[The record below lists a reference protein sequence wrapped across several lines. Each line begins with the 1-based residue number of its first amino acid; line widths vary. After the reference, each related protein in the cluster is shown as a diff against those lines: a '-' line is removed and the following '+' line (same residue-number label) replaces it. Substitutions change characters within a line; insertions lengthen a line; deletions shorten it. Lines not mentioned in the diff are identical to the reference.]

1 MPLPFIAALLAG
13 AASSAAAV
21 GTAVTAAGAA
31 AAGAAAS
38 AGAAVAGAA
47 AAGVAAVGAGAAG
60 VSALVAAVTISS
72 GMLVLIASAVA
83 VLAIGFTIYHLIKL
97 EEERTRGFKDGQVA
111 ASKEYEAKFKKQGE
125 EFKKFISDSEKYR
138 KMTFDDKK
146 ELMTNIFYFYG
157 KLEGYCEK
165 NKVTDKDL
173 IDILAFIKKV
183 VEDFRKE
190 VKSRNA

>member
-31 AAGAAAS
+31 A

-146 ELMTNIFYFYG
+146 ELMKNIFYFYG

-165 NKVTDKDL
+165 NKTIDNEL
-173 IDILAFIKKV
+173 IELLAFMKKFI
-183 VEDFRKE
+183 EDFRAE
-190 VKSRNA
+190 VKSRNK